1 MLGGGACLAAQLG
14 CAQHWGP
21 LLLGP
26 CAAQPCGMLLLCK
39 DDRTL
44 ADCVAGER
52 ACWEEGPVW
61 QPSWAVRSAEVP
73 GCLAPVQHSL
83 VACCCCAYFATC
95 WRNAMLEK
103 GHAGR
108 RGLFGSPAGLCAA
121 LRSPAA
127 WPLCSTALWHA
138 AVVLT
143 LQAAGRMR

>member
-52 ACWEEGPVW
+52 ACWEEG
-61 QPSWAVRSAEVP
+61 
-73 GCLAPVQHSL
+73 
-83 VACCCCAYFATC
+83 
-95 WRNAMLEK
+95 
-103 GHAGR
+103 
-108 RGLFGSPAGLCAA
+108 
-121 LRSPAA
+121 A

-143 LQAAGRMR
+143 LQAVGRM